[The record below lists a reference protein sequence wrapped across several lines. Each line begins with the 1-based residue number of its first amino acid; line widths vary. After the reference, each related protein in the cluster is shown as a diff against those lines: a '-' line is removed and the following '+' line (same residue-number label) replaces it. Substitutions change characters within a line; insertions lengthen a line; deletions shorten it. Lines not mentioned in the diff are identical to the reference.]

1 MNIEFGQVQHSE
13 PEHELRPDRNAQFA
27 TCIVGEIGPDDLPIY
42 VDLDAM
48 RDMEAHSQSDT
59 RVELGGVMLGQ
70 QRVDA
75 QGNPFVVITE
85 SLRAEHYHATKGSFT
100 FTHDTWS
107 EITRRRAEFHPDLEM
122 VGWYHTHPGWN
133 VFLSGMDNFICDN
146 FFNRLLDV
154 ALVID
159 PCLDDRGWFQWE
171 TERDADGN
179 ESQATRRT
187 SGFVL
192 VTGRHRTEELK
203 YFADLYARK
212 NDMSNDPRY
221 SNVPARETIQLVQTP
236 RGNGDYLLI
245 GILMLQ
251 MMFMAGL
258 TYWMIT
264 ASANMNGKQTTID
277 GSQQQT
283 IRQQAQA
290 ELLER
295 VVAGQAGNGELA
307 TEFAQLKEQEYLLR
321 SSLDGQLA
329 RLEKESTLRTQVET
343 DLEQSNALSH
353 QLQIDLENTK
363 SKLSYATQQIEAANA
378 AATEAGSDQTESSN
392 SWLLLLAGAL
402 SLLAAGGLFGYSYNS
417 RQQLKREQFD
427 VDEDTDSHEVID
439 SNTAD
444 IDFNKNP
451 VATH

>member
-1 MNIEFGQVQHSE
+1 
-13 PEHELRPDRNAQFA
+13 
-27 TCIVGEIGPDDLPIY
+27 
-42 VDLDAM
+42 
-48 RDMEAHSQSDT
+48 
-59 RVELGGVMLGQ
+59 
-70 QRVDA
+70 
-75 QGNPFVVITE
+75 
-85 SLRAEHYHATKGSFT
+85 
-100 FTHDTWS
+100 
-107 EITRRRAEFHPDLEM
+107 
-122 VGWYHTHPGWN
+122 
-133 VFLSGMDNFICDN
+133 
-146 FFNRLLDV
+146 
-154 ALVID
+154 
-159 PCLDDRGWFQWE
+159 
-171 TERDADGN
+171 
-179 ESQATRRT
+179 
-187 SGFVL
+187 
-192 VTGRHRTEELK
+192 
-203 YFADLYARK
+203 
-212 NDMSNDPRY
+212 MSNDPRY

-258 TYWMIT
+258 TYWMVT
-264 ASANMNGKQTTID
+264 ASPNTNGKQTAIE

-343 DLEQSNALSH
+343 DLQQSNALSH

-378 AATEAGSDQTESSN
+378 AAAEDGSDQTESSN
-392 SWLLLLAGAL
+392 GWLLLLAGAL

-427 VDEDTDSHEVID
+427 VDEDTDSHEVVD